1 MRRRVTAVRNDVPY
15 LPKKRIEE
23 EANLVLA
30 EWGQAHG
37 EITAP
42 PVPIDDIVELHLQ
55 LSLQFEDMSQLF
67 PFGDVLGAL
76 WIQEQRVGISQTLDP
91 TDHPQKVG
99 RYHFTLAHEGGH
111 WRLHRQYYMENPY
124 QGALFGDG
132 PKPAAVC
139 RSSEAKKPAEWQ
151 ADCFAACLLMPRKM
165 VRTAWEGWRGG
176 LDVVGADQL
185 RTAADPQLLAQFAGQ
200 GEATPAEI
208 DHRLMEEF
216 CRPLA
221 TAFRVSRE
229 AMRIRLEELELLVRE
244 RPNMLF

>member
-1 MRRRVTAVRNDVPY
+1 MRRRVAAVRKDVPY
-15 LPKKRIEE
+15 LHQKQIEA

-37 EITAP
+37 EIAAP
-42 PVPIDDIVELHLQ
+42 PVPIDEILELHLG
-55 LSLQFEDMSQLF
+55 LTMEFKDMGELF

-76 WIQEQRVGISQTLDP
+76 WMQERLVGISQTLDP

-111 WRLHRQYYMENPY
+111 WRLHRQYYLENPY

-151 ADCFAACLLMPRKM
+151 ANCFAACLLMPRKM
-165 VRTAWEGWRGG
+165 VRAAWEIWRGS
-176 LDVVGADQL
+176 LDAVGADQL
-185 RTAADPQLLAQFAGQ
+185 RTAAGPQLLTQFAGQ
-200 GEATPAEI
+200 GQATPEEL

-216 CRPLA
+216 CLPLA
-221 TAFRVSRE
+221 KTFRVSRE